1 MQPTHTA
8 PNLQA
13 EKEPPYF
20 NCIWLELGSGL
31 IPGGGGEFI
40 FRVNK
45 KKEAKKRKK
54 TRAKT
59 RLSSGFALPVLR
71 RLSTFKSNS
80 WILEPKT

>member
-45 KKEAKKRKK
+45 KKRLKNTHKKRGQK
-54 TRAKT
+54 R
-59 RLSSGFALPVLR
+59 GFPQVL
-71 RLSTFKSNS
+71 LCLFCGA
-80 WILEPKT
+80 